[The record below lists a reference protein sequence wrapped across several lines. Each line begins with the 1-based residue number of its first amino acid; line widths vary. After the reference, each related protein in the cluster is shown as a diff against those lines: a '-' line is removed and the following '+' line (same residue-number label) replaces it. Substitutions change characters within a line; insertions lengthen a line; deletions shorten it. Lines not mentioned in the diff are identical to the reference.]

1 MLFLVT
7 GWWDPIK
14 HLEALQSSLASVGVG
29 QHVSHWPPED
39 AAGAS
44 EVAGVAGGVGP
55 RPLAEKG
62 QVLQL
67 IRNCQKC

>member
-1 MLFLVT
+1 M
-7 GWWDPIK
+7 
-14 HLEALQSSLASVGVG
+14 G

-39 AAGAS
+39 AAGAL

-55 RPLAEKG
+55 HPLAEKG

-67 IRNCQKC
+67 ISVGIARNVDVLSD